1 MQPGNL
7 KLQYM
12 LLFSPINSIR
22 VFDATVVIQLSAA
35 RSLLFHRI
43 GLSRKVMLM
52 ILGDN
57 TEIHQI
63 RNQPKQSNNALYKW
77 CHTVKS
83 MAYCLGSGPIHIA
96 TLVMQNGRNAFERE
110 LVISIQYSYCYSMYI
125 WRVFVCWRRALLKAT
140 CEGGWGRGGE
150 RGRGRRWRRGP
161 GWLAATHL
169 GTFSKQGRKSNTPGK
184 N

>member
-12 LLFSPINSIR
+12 QFFVPINSIR
-22 VFDATVVIQLSAA
+22 VFHATVVIKLSAA
-35 RSLLFHRI
+35 RSLLFHRN

-83 MAYCLGSGPIHIA
+83 MAYCLGRGPIHIA

-110 LVISIQYSYCYSMYI
+110 LVISIQLLLFNVNLTSVCLLTASPVKSYM
-125 WRVFVCWRRALLKAT
+125 WGRMRKRRRARKREEMET
-140 CEGGWGRGGE
+140 R
-150 RGRGRRWRRGP
+150 P
-161 GWLAATHL
+161 WLAGCHSSGHL
-169 GTFSKQGRKSNTPGK
+169 L
-184 N
+184 